1 MLRLLLVEDE
11 RYLREQMLSQVP
23 WKTFGI
29 GEVRGAADSDEAFS
43 LRLRALSSGRAAA
56 SAWAERWGLFPSC
69 KSLPRS

>member
-29 GEVRGAADSDEAFS
+29 GEVRGAADSDEAFENFET
-43 LRLRALSSGRAAA
+43 LRPDILLTDIRIPTINGI
-56 SAWAERWGLFPSC
+56 
-69 KSLPRS
+69 